1 MKKVILFLLSF
12 SILTCLFVFVFYLV
26 NSSPI
31 SSTSQTK
38 VFVINKGDSLDII
51 ATRLQQNGLIKNGL
65 VFKLNTY
72 FLGLHD
78 KLRAGSFNL
87 DTSMDN
93 QQIAR
98 SLITGGSHDMWI
110 QIIEGWRNEE
120 IASYL
125 EENNFFDA
133 KSFLYIA
140 KGSQGYIF
148 PDTYSI
154 PQTKD
159 IDFFIDKTKQNFDQ
173 KYSKAVDNATKQI
186 GQTEA
191 IIVASLV
198 EREARTLES
207 KQMVA
212 GILYN
217 RLELGMPLQ
226 VDASI
231 QYASDSQN
239 SPQSFWQPVTK
250 ANLSID
256 SPFNTYK
263 NPGLP
268 PAPICNPGYDSIYAA
283 LVPTES
289 DYIYYITG
297 NDNKM
302 HFATTLEEHNQN
314 ISQYL

>member
-1 MKKVILFLLSF
+1 MKKALLFLLSF
-12 SILTCLFVFVFYLV
+12 FTLVCLFVFVFYLV
-26 NSSPI
+26 NSSSP

-51 ATRLQQNGLIKNGL
+51 ASRLQQNSLVKNSL

-98 SLITGGSHDMWI
+98 SLATGGSHDMWI

-133 KSFLYIA
+133 KSFLYMA
-140 KGSQGYIF
+140 KDSQGYIF

-159 IDFFIDKTKQNFDQ
+159 IDFFIQQAKQNFDQ
-173 KYSKAVDNATKQI
+173 KYSKALDNATKQI

-191 IIVASLV
+191 IILASLV

-212 GILYN
+212 GVLYN

-226 VDASI
+226 VDATV
-231 QYASDSQN
+231 QYALDSQS
-239 SPQSFWQPVTK
+239 SPQRYWQPIAK
-250 ANLSID
+250 SNLSID
-256 SPFNTYK
+256 SPYSTYK

-268 PAPICNPGYDSIYAA
+268 PTPICNPGYDSIYAT
-283 LVPTES
+283 LNPTES

-302 HFATTLEEHNQN
+302 HYATTLEEHNQN

>member
-1 MKKVILFLLSF
+1 MKKVTLFLLF
-12 SILTCLFVFVFYLV
+12 TITFICLFFVVFCFT
-26 NSSPI
+26 NSASVP
-31 SSTSQTK
+31 SAYQSK
-38 VFVINKGDSLDII
+38 VFVINKGDSLDVI
-51 ATRLQQNGLIKNGL
+51 ASRLQQNQLVKNSL

-98 SLITGGSHDMWI
+98 SLVIGGSHDMWI
-110 QIIEGWRNEE
+110 QVIEGWRNEE
-120 IASYL
+120 IAVYL
-125 EENNFFDA
+125 EENDFFDA
-133 KSFLYIA
+133 KSFLYMA
-140 KGSQGYIF
+140 KNSQGYIF

-159 IDFFIDKTKQNFDQ
+159 IDFFIVKTKQNFDQ
-173 KYSKAVDNATKQI
+173 KYAQALEQATKQV

-191 IIVASLV
+191 IILASLL
-198 EREARTLES
+198 EREARSLES
-207 KQMVA
+207 KQMIA

-231 QYASDSQN
+231 QYASDSLSLPQN
-239 SPQSFWQPVTK
+239 YWQSVTK

-268 PAPICNPGYDSIYAA
+268 PSPICNPGYDSIYAA
-283 LVPTES
+283 LSPIES

-302 HFATTLEEHNQN
+302 HYSTTLKQHNQN
-314 ISQYL
+314 ISKFL

>member
-1 MKKVILFLLSF
+1 MKKALLFLLSF
-12 SILTCLFVFVFYLV
+12 FTLVCLSVFVFYLV
-26 NSSPI
+26 SSSSP

-38 VFVINKGDSLDII
+38 VFVINKGDSLDSI
-51 ATRLQQNGLIKNGL
+51 ATRLQQNELVKNSL

-98 SLITGGSHDMWI
+98 SLATGGSHDMWI

-133 KSFLYIA
+133 KSFLYMA
-140 KGSQGYIF
+140 KNSQGYIF

-159 IDFFIDKTKQNFDQ
+159 IDFFIKQTKQNFDQ
-173 KYSKAVDNATKQI
+173 KYLKALDNTTKKV

-191 IIVASLV
+191 IILASLV

-226 VDASI
+226 VDATV
-231 QYASDSQN
+231 QYALDSQS
-239 SPQSFWQPVTK
+239 SPQSYWQPIAK

-263 NPGLP
+263 NPSLP
-268 PAPICNPGYDSIYAA
+268 PTPICNPGYDSIYAA